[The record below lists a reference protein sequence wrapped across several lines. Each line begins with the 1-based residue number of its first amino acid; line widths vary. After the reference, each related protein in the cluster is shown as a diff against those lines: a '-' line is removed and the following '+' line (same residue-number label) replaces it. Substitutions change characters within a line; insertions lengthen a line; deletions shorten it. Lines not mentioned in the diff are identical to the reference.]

1 MNFVWKKF
9 LPTVSLKRLGLLD
22 FLGLVIVCVATF
34 VRGSPAGDPGIGWHL
49 QAGRWIMENRT
60 VPYYDP
66 FLFTSEGRAWIDD
79 QWLSDLTFWIL
90 YRLGGWPLLHMF
102 VIGLVLILCVAVLA
116 PLVKDTSKAPL
127 GSLWTM
133 LLVTILISLQW
144 FLRPVIFSF
153 LLFAVVY
160 WLTHEWY
167 GNEAE
172 NSTATLKNP
181 LLLGLLFCLWSNV
194 HPAFVLGLV
203 VLGSGALA
211 AILNFSVPR
220 KRRWQR
226 GRKGLL
232 NFSFAAVGTLFN
244 PYGYHLHQSIFT
256 LNKSLYFMNLNAEWL
271 SVDFHESTFFPYLVS
286 LIIVLLGFCRFKTSL
301 NALDCVLLAFFLPFS
316 IIYRRYIPFWAVVI
330 AVPLGKIIAGIASDF
345 EERQS
350 TKSGILRSL
359 IEAIHRISQKDH
371 LASLFRYSCSM
382 WLIFTAVAILQEH
395 LPGKDPEYSAITITY
410 PHQALSVLQTASP
423 VGRVFHTPDWGG
435 FFIWTLWP
443 KAEVF
448 LDDRNQLSSILTYEE
463 FFKLNQARPGWQ
475 DIVEKYHFQWILLL
489 PNSPLS
495 ILLEAD
501 PTWKQYFR
509 DEKALLWKNT
519 IFLRRTAMALS
530 NNPHQDRG
538 IRARN
543 PASVDEIAH

>member
-1 MNFVWKKF
+1 MNSARKKF
-9 LPTVSLKRLGLLD
+9 SPAVSLKRLGLLD
-22 FLGLVIVCVATF
+22 FLGLVMVCVATF

-66 FLFTSEGRAWIDD
+66 FLFTSEGKAWIDD

-90 YRLGGWPLLHMF
+90 YRLGGWPLLHMC

-116 PLVKDTSKAPL
+116 PLVKNTSKAPL

-160 WLTHEWY
+160 RFTYEWY
-167 GNEAE
+167 GNEDE
-172 NSTATLKNP
+172 TSTAALKNP
-181 LLLGLLFCLWSNV
+181 LLLGLLFCFWSNV

-211 AILNFSVPR
+211 AVLNFSVPR

-226 GRKGLL
+226 GRRGLL
-232 NFSFAAVGTLFN
+232 NFSFAALGTLFN
-244 PYGYHLHQSIFT
+244 PYGYQLHQSIFK
-256 LNKSLYFMNLNAEWL
+256 LNKSLYFMNLNDEWL
-271 SVDFHESTFFPYLVS
+271 SIDFHESMFFPYLVS
-286 LIIVLLGFCRFKTSL
+286 VVIVLLGFCRFKTSL
-301 NALDCVLLAFFLPFS
+301 NVLDRILLAFFLPFP

-330 AVPLGKIIAGIASDF
+330 SVPLGKIIAGIASDLA
-345 EERQS
+345 ERQS
-350 TKSGILRSL
+350 TGFGILRPL
-359 IEAIHRISQKDH
+359 VDAIHRISQKDR
-371 LASLFRYSCSM
+371 LASLFRYSCSI
-382 WLIFTAVAILQEH
+382 WLIFTVVAILQGH
-395 LPGKDPEYSAITITY
+395 LPGKDPEYSGITTTY
-410 PHQALSVLQTASP
+410 PHQALSVLQKASP

-435 FFIWTLWP
+435 FFIWTFWP
-443 KAEVF
+443 KAEAF
-448 LDDRNQLSSILTYEE
+448 LDDRNQLSSVLTYEE

-495 ILLEAD
+495 VLLEAD
-501 PTWKQYFR
+501 FAWKQYFR
-509 DEKALLWKNT
+509 DKNALLWK
-519 IFLRRTAMALS
+519 RRRVGES
-530 NNPHQDRG
+530 
-538 IRARN
+538 
-543 PASVDEIAH
+543 